1 MKRWEHQAASSMLLT
16 VGKED
21 AMKELLIGFTIA
33 ALIAGAMLAWGLPP
47 TADAFS
53 HQTQCDPYGGG
64 CRYMIVSH

>member
-1 MKRWEHQAASSMLLT
+1 MGVIMR
-16 VGKED
+16 
-21 AMKELLIGFTIA
+21 ELLIGFTIA

-64 CRYMIVSH
+64 CRYMIVSN